1 MLPSTLVMQDRMR
14 PLKIGLVGTG
24 HLGRIHAKCL
34 ALLKEEIEVVGIYD
48 LDATAVAKTAET
60 HGWHVCKTYEEL
72 LARSEAI
79 DIVTPTSSHFV
90 LAKAALEKG
99 CHVFIEKPVTET
111 LAEADELVAL
121 ATKTGLVVQVGH
133 VERFNPAFQAV
144 KDEELDPVF
153 IEAHRLALFNPRSTD
168 VSVVLDLMIHDL
180 DIVLTLIPSKLE
192 KVSASGVGVA
202 GESVDIA
209 NARLDFA
216 NGVTAN
222 LTASRISL
230 KNMRKIRLFQ
240 RDAYISLDMLD
251 KKAEVVRLHDHDPE
265 NPGLLQLPTSEGL
278 REVVA
283 FYPEIEPI
291 NAIQEELRSFANSAI
306 SGSPI
311 VVDLAAGRRALDVA
325 YQILEDIEL
334 RRNKYKSQ
342 QA

>member
-1 MLPSTLVMQDRMR
+1 MLAQERMP

-34 ALLKEEIEVVGIYD
+34 DLLPAEVEVVGIYD
-48 LDATAVAKTAET
+48 VDSSACAKTGEK

-72 LARSEAI
+72 LDRADAV
-79 DIVTPTSSHFV
+79 DIVTPTSTHFV

-99 CHVFIEKPVTET
+99 CHVFIEKPVTQTLSEADQ
-111 LAEADELVAL
+111 LAEIVAD
-121 ATKTGLVVQVGH
+121 TGLVVQVGH

-144 KDEELDPVF
+144 KDEKLDPVF
-153 IEAHRLALFNPRSTD
+153 VEAHRLALFNPRSTD

-180 DIVLTLIPSKLE
+180 DIVLTLIPSELE

-283 FYPEIEPI
+283 SYPEIESS
-291 NAIQEELRSFANSAI
+291 NAIQEELRAFANSA
-306 SGSPI
+306 SNGTPI
-311 VVDLAAGRRALDVA
+311 AVDLAAGRRALDVA
-325 YQILEDIEL
+325 YQILDDIEF

>member
-1 MLPSTLVMQDRMR
+1 VRAPTLVIQERMP

-34 ALLKEEIEVVGIYD
+34 ALLTEEVEVVGVFD
-48 LDATAVAKTAET
+48 VDSSASAKTAEKY
-60 HGWHVCKTYEEL
+60 GWHVFKTYEAL
-72 LARSEAI
+72 IAEADAV
-79 DIVTPTSSHFV
+79 DIVTPTTSHFV
-90 LAKAALEKG
+90 LAKAALENG
-99 CHVFIEKPVTET
+99 CHVFLEKPVTET
-111 LAEADELVAL
+111 LAEADELAVLSAS
-121 ATKTGLVVQVGH
+121 KGLFVQVGH

-144 KDEELDPVF
+144 KDEKLDPVF
-153 IEAHRLALFNPRSTD
+153 VEAHRLALFNPRSTD
-168 VSVVLDLMIHDL
+168 ISVVLDLMIHDL

-283 FYPEIEPI
+283 SYPAIEPI
-291 NAIQEELRSFANSAI
+291 NAIQEELRSFANSVVN
-306 SGSPI
+306 GSPI
-311 VVDLAAGRRALDVA
+311 AVDIEAGRRALDVA

-334 RRNKYKSQ
+334 RRNKYKAH